1 MDQHLCK
8 LTLVVPSGVND
19 SIVELMLASDPPVTG
34 FTMWQADGHG
44 ESFKTASV
52 GERVR
57 GRVARSVVI
66 AVMHTARAKA
76 LLDEIAQKV
85 PVQSMAYWL
94 EPVLEFGRTAAIP
107 RQDDQPGAAP

>member
-1 MDQHLCK
+1 MEHTLCK

-44 ESFKTASV
+44 ESFKTASI

-66 AVMHTARAKA
+66 AVMDRIRVKA
-76 LLDEIAQKV
+76 LLDEIACKV
-85 PVQSMAYWL
+85 PVQSMAYWI

-107 RQDDQPGAAP
+107 QQDGQPGAAP